1 MLTMTYQY
9 ALKPTQ
15 QQIKTMTEWLN
26 VCRGVWNYALAERKD
41 WYNSRS
47 CRIDAASIKSEYI
60 IPSNAPRPNF
70 ALQCKALT
78 EAKKTKPWLKSVQS
92 QVLQQVLKQL
102 ENAFTSMWEQKHGFP
117 RFKKAGRMRSF
128 LFPQVG
134 ANPVIGNRVKLP
146 VIGWMKMRLSRPI
159 PDEFELKQIR
169 IVKKAS
175 GWFAML
181 SLQCDVNVPPAM
193 PHGHSLG
200 IDLGLISFLATSDNE
215 TIARPKFFVDAQRKL
230 KLLQKRVSRKVKGSS
245 NWRKAQAKVAKFHEH
260 ISNTRKDFH
269 FKTAHH
275 LCNSS
280 GMIFAE
286 NLNLKAMS
294 RGMLCKHTLDA
305 GFGQFLNILEWVC
318 QRRDVL
324 FLKVDANGTSQICPN
339 CQTYTGKKELSQRVH
354 QCECG
359 YKTERDVAA
368 AQVVVQRGLA
378 AVGHMVKMLSEG
390 KVVGLPVTEE
400 SPSFN
405 NSRVARIV

>member
-9 ALKPTQ
+9 VLKPTR
-15 QQIKTMTEWLN
+15 QQIETMTEWLN

-47 CRIDAASIKSEYI
+47 CRIDASSIKSEYI
-60 IPSNAPRPNF
+60 IPADTPRPNF

-102 ENAFTSMWEQKHGFP
+102 ENAFTSMWEQKRGFP
-117 RFKKAGRMRSF
+117 RFKKSGRMRSF
-128 LFPQVG
+128 LFPQFEKNPIVG
-134 ANPVIGNRVKLP
+134 NKIKLP
-146 VIGWMKMRLSRPI
+146 VIGLLKMRLSRPI
-159 PDEFELKQIR
+159 PEGFILKQ

-181 SLQCDVNVPPAM
+181 SMQCDVNVPDAM

-200 IDLGLISFLATSDNE
+200 IDLGLLSFLATSDNE

-230 KLLQKRVSRKVKGSS
+230 KLLQKKLTHKKLGSN
-245 NWRKAQAKVAKFHEH
+245 NWCKAIAKVAKFHEH
-260 ISNTRKDFH
+260 ISNARKDFH

-275 LCNSS
+275 LCNQAE
-280 GMIFAE
+280 MIFAE
-286 NLNLKAMS
+286 NLNVRAMS

-305 GFGQFLNILEWVC
+305 GFGQFLNILKWVC
-318 QRRDVL
+318 SKRDVY
-324 FLKVDANGTSQICPN
+324 FAKVDASGTSQTCPN
-339 CQTYTGKKELSQRVH
+339 CQTHTGKKELSQRIH
-354 QCECG
+354 ECPSCQ
-359 YKTERDVAA
+359 YIADRDVAA
-368 AQVVVQRGLA
+368 AMVVMQRGLV
-378 AVGHMVKMLSEG
+378 AVGHTVLMLSEG
-390 KVVGLPVTEE
+390 KVVGLPVKKE

-405 NSRVARIV
+405 KTSVARLV